1 MRIVADNIW
10 NVTSD
15 ARQRRRYAA
24 VCLLV
29 ILFCGILKLPTLFA
43 AHAEY
48 DEQIYWA
55 LAANWLRTGSYS
67 LQGTAILSE
76 LPPAV
81 YDKPLFHHPPLLPML
96 LVPFVAIGS
105 PQAAVVVS
113 WLGHFAAIV
122 GVALFAWTWRRRG
135 WHGTKFELWLPVLA
149 VSLDPVLSFCS
160 RKLWL
165 DGLAGGCVGLAMG
178 LLCVAAASGRL
189 RWAIGG
195 GLVLGLAGLA
205 KLPALTVLPA
215 AVLLLAL
222 GPSARPSF
230 ARCPLTPRSLGRQSG
245 RHPKRA
251 VLRQLPGLRLV
262 LAVVVPAILVVLPW
276 FVVFFAHYGRL
287 LPNWIHPDAD
297 MIQAS
302 GLVRRAM
309 SQSWHY
315 YLSQSCLVAPIV
327 LVLVIACAR
336 RASRLWS
343 VELGVPLVW
352 IGAAVVSLTAV
363 GLSGQGVQLRFLTIA
378 APGLYALLAGLL
390 RHANPR
396 RSMLPPVAVLA
407 VLLGAMNIAFYLFYG
422 LQFDEIVSFPELL
435 WKMAAHHP

>member
-1 MRIVADNIW
+1 MRIVADNIGD
-10 NVTSD
+10 VTSD

-81 YDKPLFHHPPLLPML
+81 YDKPFFHHPPLLPML
-96 LVPFVAIGS
+96 LIPFVALDS
-105 PQAAVVVS
+105 PQVAVVVS
-113 WLGHFAAIV
+113 WLGHFAAIA

-135 WHGTKFELWLPVLA
+135 WHGARFELWLPVLA

-178 LLCVAAASGRL
+178 LSCVAAASGKL

-222 GPSARPSF
+222 APNACRF
-230 ARCPLTPRSLGRQSG
+230 
-245 RHPKRA
+245 
-251 VLRQLPGLRLV
+251 LRLRLV
-262 LAVVVPAILVVLPW
+262 LAAVVSAILVVLPW

-287 LPNWIHPDAD
+287 LPNWIHPDAN

-309 SQSWHY
+309 SQPWHY

-343 VELGVPLVW
+343 IEFGVPLVW
-352 IGAAVVSLTAV
+352 IGAAVVLLTAV
-363 GLSGQGVQLRFLTIA
+363 GLNGQGMQLRFSTIA